1 MVSWDGM
8 TFDEFTLKT
17 GEMSARLPPKRY
29 ADAFLTP
36 EAVRRNAAAAMLRPS
51 CLNELLDEAA
61 RVRGDETLTALAA
74 LLHWVFFEDAAGPGL
89 DDIPF
94 PASLADEGERGAFC
108 LLVALGYPDVFT
120 RLNRARGIPD
130 DVIADT
136 ILQIGCYDSAFQLVH
151 GRAGIFPRQLAR
163 LHASMPPRRFFRI
176 GRLEFIQ
183 IEFAREFVVYRNR
196 GDGRTVAFCT
206 AGIPFLPDGRLCP
219 TDRPPPQNVLMTA
232 LSEDDG
238 RIAGN
243 GIDENARVDVAQTV
257 LEGNEWECALR
268 PGDPVLALHIPEG
281 GGLTPERVDD
291 AMKRALPF
299 FDRHFPGNGL
309 KGVYC
314 HSWILSPQLREC
326 LPPESNILAFQRK
339 VHLLPA
345 TPNAG
350 CDRGLWFLF
359 RSYPP
364 YDDPAALPR
373 DTSMQRAVAEW
384 LERGNSFCAGSMYA
398 LRPLPPTRG

>member
-1 MVSWDGM
+1 MTYEDFISRTGATTDLRASWNAMDAG
-8 TFDEFTLKT
+8 
-17 GEMSARLPPKRY
+17 LPPAQY
-29 ADAFLTP
+29 ADVFLKP
-36 EAVRRNAAAAMLRPS
+36 EAVRRNAAAALLRPS
-51 CLNELLDEAA
+51 CLGELLDEAE

-74 LLHWVFFEDAAGPGL
+74 LLHWAFFEDAAGSGL

-94 PASLADEGERGAFC
+94 PASLPGEAEKGAFC
-108 LLVALGYPDVFT
+108 LLVALGYPEIFT
-120 RLNRARGIPD
+120 RLNRARGIPE

-136 ILQIGCYDSAFQLVH
+136 LLQIGCYDSGFCRVH

-163 LHASMPPRRFFRI
+163 LHASLPPRRFFRI

-183 IEFAREFVVYRNR
+183 IDFAREFVVYRNR
-196 GDGRTVAFCT
+196 RDGRAVALCT
-206 AGIPFLPDGRLCP
+206 AGVPFLPDGRLCA
-219 TDRPPPQNVLMTA
+219 TDRPPPPNALKTS
-232 LSEDDG
+232 LSEDIG
-238 RIAGN
+238 RVAGN
-243 GIDENARVDVAQTV
+243 RIDEDARVDAAQTV
-257 LEGNEWECALR
+257 LVGDEWECALR
-268 PGDPVLALHIPEG
+268 PGDHVLALHIPEG

-291 AMKRALPF
+291 AMRRALPF
-299 FDRHFPGNGL
+299 FDRHFPGNDL
-309 KGVYC
+309 KGIYC

-326 LPPESNILAFQRK
+326 LPPKSNILAFQRK

-364 YDDPAALPR
+364 YDLATLPR

-384 LERGNSFCAGSMYA
+384 LDRGNAFCAGSMYV
-398 LRPLPPTRG
+398 LRP